1 MKKNLLVTISLVSI
15 LALPGA
21 QLFAQVSKSST
32 HPVTTPAM
40 SEAQSIEHVL
50 KALFEK
56 PEAPLKVS
64 PVSIEGEYAVA
75 GWLQDQ
81 RGGRALLKKEMSKW
95 SILVCGGD
103 GLTQASVLT
112 MTGMPGSTA
121 RRLETKVIAAEKDLP
136 VDQVRKF
143 GLFDGIVKVDGG
155 AQDPHAG
162 HGSST
167 HSK

>member
-75 GWLQDQ
+75 GWLQDPRWPPQ
-81 RGGRALLKKEMSKW
+81 TAPLMATQTAPGRTAKLSTLW
-95 SILVCGGD
+95 
-103 GLTQASVLT
+103 
-112 MTGMPGSTA
+112 PG
-121 RRLETKVIAAEKDLP
+121 
-136 VDQVRKF
+136 
-143 GLFDGIVKVDGG
+143 
-155 AQDPHAG
+155 
-162 HGSST
+162 
-167 HSK
+167 